1 MSSDIDGK
9 KIGNCYVEVGL
20 SVEEDTAE
28 LAVRLLNKYLKA
40 NPDKMLVRT
49 EDRGEQYVIVG

>member
-1 MSSDIDGK
+1 MSSEIDGK

-28 LAVRLLNKYLKA
+28 LAVRLLNKYLEA

>member
-1 MSSDIDGK
+1 MSSEIDGK

-28 LAVRLLNKYLKA
+28 LAVRLLNLYLKS

-49 EDRGEQYVIVG
+49 EDRSEQYVIVG

>member
-1 MSSDIDGK
+1 MKIDGK

-28 LAVRLLNKYLKA
+28 LAVRLLNLYLKS

-49 EDRGEQYVIVG
+49 EDRSEQYVIVG

>member
-1 MSSDIDGK
+1 MSSEIDGK

-28 LAVRLLNKYLKA
+28 LAVRILNLYLKS

-49 EDRGEQYVIVG
+49 EDRSEQYVIVG